1 MVDVSA
7 PGKIIDMSLTVVG
20 RELSPMR
27 MDAQEGDT
35 RGEDT
40 GVDLFDL
47 AAGIIEEAAVEQ
59 ANFSLLSEV
68 GTSDDCVLKDRPNYW
83 GCLYVLHASR
93 GHW

>member
-1 MVDVSA
+1 M
-7 PGKIIDMSLTVVG
+7 
-20 RELSPMR
+20 
-27 MDAQEGDT
+27 
-35 RGEDT
+35 
-40 GVDLFDL
+40 DLFDL